1 MAAGAS
7 RGAGRGIAVHW
18 SAAAAAVYVAAR
30 TTRSR
35 RSEMNRP
42 ETMEEAA
49 ALVDEAR
56 GGGIGVPVDHLVS
69 DEVRARMTRIQGDQ
83 GWL

>member
-1 MAAGAS
+1 
-7 RGAGRGIAVHW
+7 
-18 SAAAAAVYVAAR
+18 
-30 TTRSR
+30 
-35 RSEMNRP
+35 MNRP